1 MVSFPTQTPD
11 CVSRNLSLFHLFLFP
26 DASICTAMAV
36 PTLENFDHV
45 IVSVYNNFPVNSNQ
59 DDPFNCIAYDYSRPE
74 WDSLCNLLRDVPWEE
89 IFKLSVSDAAS

>member
-11 CVSRNLSLFHLFLFP
+11 CVSRNLSLFHLFLFH

-59 DDPFNCIAYDYSRPE
+59 DDPFNCIAYAILVLNGTVFVIS
-74 WDSLCNLLRDVPWEE
+74 
-89 IFKLSVSDAAS
+89 